1 MSTLVDVKDLARGKW
16 DQILVAIGIGPDL
29 LDGKHHACPICGGK
43 DRFRFNDKFGNGE
56 WTCHSH
62 GFRPGKKVGNGNGIE
77 LFMDFM
83 RISKFQD
90 AANEVRRMLGAGLPE
105 IPESTRKPK
114 DHQMSSE
121 ENQKWVNWLL
131 KTSRPAKP
139 KGFVERYL
147 RSRGLA
153 VQVPQCLRFKPDLN
167 YCHDDETRERMRAML
182 APITD
187 VHGNTLAVHRT
198 YLRHDCAGKA
208 DVPVPKR
215 IAGNG
220 FSGGSIK
227 LYEPVNGF
235 IALTEGIE
243 TAIAVHELY
252 GYPTWATIATGFM
265 VDVVLP
271 EDVTQVVI
279 MADHDPIDPKRGVKP
294 GLDAALTLGKRL
306 REEGRTVKIQMPTKE
321 GYDYLDVLLEVKGL
335 K

>member
-1 MSTLVDVKDLARGKW
+1 MSTFEDVKDLARGKW
-16 DQILVAIGIGPDL
+16 DRILVAIGIGSDM
-29 LDGKHHACPICGGK
+29 LDGKHRACPICGGK
-43 DRFRFNDKFGNGE
+43 DRFRFTDKKGNGE

-62 GFRPGKKVGNGNGIE
+62 GLQPGKAVGYGNGIQ
-77 LFMDFM
+77 LVMDFLG
-83 RISKFQD
+83 ISKFGD
-90 AANEVRRMLGAGLPE
+90 AADEVRKVLGAGLPE

-114 DHQMSSE
+114 YDQRSPE
-121 ENQKWVNWLL
+121 ETLQWVNWLL
-131 KTSRPAKP
+131 KTSCATKSNDL
-139 KGFVERYL
+139 VERYI
-147 RSRGLA
+147 RSRGLST
-153 VQVPQCLRFKPDLN
+153 QVPKCLRFKPDLN
-167 YCHDDETRERMRAML
+167 YTHKDNTKEKMRAML

-187 VHGNTLAVHRT
+187 VNGTVLAVHRT
-198 YLRHDCAGKA
+198 YLRHDGSGKA
-208 DVPVPKR
+208 DVLDAKR

-220 FSGGSIK
+220 FCGGSIK

-235 IALTEGIE
+235 IALTEGVE

-265 VDVVLP
+265 IDVVLP